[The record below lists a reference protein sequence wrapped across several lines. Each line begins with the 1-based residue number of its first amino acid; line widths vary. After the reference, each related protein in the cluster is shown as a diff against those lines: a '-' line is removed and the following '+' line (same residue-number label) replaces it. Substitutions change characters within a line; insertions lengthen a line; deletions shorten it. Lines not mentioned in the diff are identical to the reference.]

1 MGWTGCTLDGVV
13 PVCKQPHDTPALIME
28 DTHMTIKDILS
39 AIGIADV
46 NKDVSIEPTVTQ
58 PEEPTIEP
66 TAPAQPEAPTT
77 QPTQVDV
84 RLSNTQEQTSE
95 ELLKAL
101 QKENATLKEV
111 NARLMAQT
119 PVVHQPTADD
129 ALLELLGI
137 GGNENG
143 EQ

>member
-1 MGWTGCTLDGVV
+1 
-13 PVCKQPHDTPALIME
+13 
-28 DTHMTIKDILS
+28 MTIKDILS

-46 NKDVSIEPTVTQ
+46 NKDVSIEPTATPPDVPSTPPEVPTTTSTQ
-58 PEEPTIEP
+58 PEEPTTP
-66 TAPAQPEAPTT
+66 
-77 QPTQVDV
+77 PTQADV
-84 RLSNTQEQTSE
+84 RLSNTQEQSSE